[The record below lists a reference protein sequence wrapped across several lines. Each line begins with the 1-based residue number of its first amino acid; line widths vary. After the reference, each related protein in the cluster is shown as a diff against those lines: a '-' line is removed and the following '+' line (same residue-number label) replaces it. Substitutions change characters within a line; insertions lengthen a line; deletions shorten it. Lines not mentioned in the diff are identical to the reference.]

1 MSFLVSDLYEFT
13 VQIDCAYACEFSA
26 SLRIYLK
33 EFVCFC
39 FESRLVCYFDYLKQ
53 KKSNQSV
60 LMNADHVVLRSSAQC
75 VM

>member
-13 VQIDCAYACEFSA
+13 VQIDCVYACEFSA
-26 SLRIYLK
+26 SLRIPQG
-33 EFVCFC
+33 VCLFC
-39 FESRLVCYFDYLKQ
+39 FESRLVCYFDYYLKQ
-53 KKSNQSV
+53 KSNQSV